1 MEKLR
6 IAEIEQAN
14 GLTIGQVCQKLGI
27 TEKTYFLWREKYGG
41 MKSEEARRLKELELE
56 NERLK
61 RIVADLV
68 LDNRMLR
75 EVAKN
80 CPDARAST
88 GVDRDVVRDV
98 RNLRTA
104 GLPSAGSI
112 AIDTS
117 AWGCAQIARSGVVR
131 PPGIR

>member
-1 MEKLR
+1 MRHKKTINLKGIRHSPAQIVEKLR

-68 LDNRMLR
+68 LDNRMLK
-75 EVAKN
+75 EVAKKL
-80 CPDARAST
+80 S
-88 GVDRDVVRDV
+88 
-98 RNLRTA
+98 
-104 GLPSAGSI
+104 
-112 AIDTS
+112 
-117 AWGCAQIARSGVVR
+117 
-131 PPGIR
+131 